1 MPSHIEIRGVD
12 EPDLT
17 GHFGM
22 SRRDFVRSS
31 LGAVAASAV
40 LPACGNTS
48 VTGTGGGD
56 PRLSARPGSPT
67 VEPTLGL
74 SQLGLASGR
83 DGVLYVPQSYS
94 PDTPTPL
101 FVALHGAG
109 GDGED
114 WASYYTRAED
124 RGMVFLAPDSRSGT
138 WDAIRGNFGADVG
151 FLDRALR
158 HTFERCRIDPARL
171 ALGGF
176 SDGASYALS
185 LGVSN
190 GDLFSDLVAYSPG
203 LFRPNDPIVG
213 KPPIFIS
220 HGRSDRILPVGNSR
234 DQIVPIL
241 LGNGYDVTYLE
252 FEGGHEVPAEISDQ
266 ALDWFLGT
274 PS

>member
-1 MPSHIEIRGVD
+1 MRDQIDVREPERPGVL
-12 EPDLT
+12 PRP
-17 GHFGM
+17 GM
-22 SRRDFVRSS
+22 SRRNFVRSS

-40 LPACGNTS
+40 LPACGS
-48 VTGTGGGD
+48 SITGTRGGD

-67 VEPTLGL
+67 VEPTMGL
-74 SQLGLASGR
+74 SQLGLGVGR

-94 PDTPTPL
+94 PDTPAPL

-109 GDGED
+109 GEGGN
-114 WASYYTRAED
+114 WASYYQRSED

-138 WDAIRGNFGADVG
+138 WDAIRGDYGRDVA
-151 FLDRALR
+151 FLDEALR
-158 HTFERCRIDPARL
+158 HTFDRCRINPSRV

-190 GDLFSDLVAYSPG
+190 GDLFTDLVGYSPG

-213 KPPIFIS
+213 KPPVFIS
-220 HGRSDRILPVGNSR
+220 HGKSDTILPVQGSR

-241 LGNGYDVTYLE
+241 RGNGYNVTYLE
-252 FEGGHEVPAEISDQ
+252 FEGGHEVPAQVSEL